1 MISFFSDGCLRDIVA
16 KIQKV
21 EDKTKKLVSFLSR
34 QRIFA
39 NYILAKLQK
48 VEDKTKKLVSFLSRQ
63 RIFANYILAKLQKN
77 GSSNL
82 MLPSKKR

>member
-48 VEDKTKKLVSFLSRQ
+48 VEDKTKKLVSFFVETTYLRQ
-63 RIFANYILAKLQKN
+63 LYIGKVT
-77 GSSNL
+77 
-82 MLPSKKR
+82 KKREFQLDVSI

>member
-48 VEDKTKKLVSFLSRQ
+48 
-63 RIFANYILAKLQKN
+63 N

-82 MLPSKKR
+82 MFPSKKR